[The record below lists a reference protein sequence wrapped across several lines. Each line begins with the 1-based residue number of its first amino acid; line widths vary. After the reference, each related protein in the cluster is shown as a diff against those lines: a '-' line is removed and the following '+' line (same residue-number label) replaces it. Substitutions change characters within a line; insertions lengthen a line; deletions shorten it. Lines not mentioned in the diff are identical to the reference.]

1 VFLNPI
7 FINEKIK
14 GVSALSVNI
23 TDLKEAEAKLE
34 FSEINYRT
42 IFNSTSEAVF
52 IDDASTGKMID
63 INDTVLKMYRYDS
76 KEEVLAL
83 NIGELSANIG
93 EYNDQRAQELIK
105 KTIEEGPQRFEWL
118 AKRKDG
124 STFWIEMYLKKT
136 LILGQERILAVGRE
150 IDEQKKAKE
159 KILNQLA
166 ELQRWQNVMLN
177 REDRVIELK
186 KEVNELLRQS
196 GKQKKYEIT

>member
-136 LILGQERILAVGRE
+136 LILGQERILVVGRE